1 MSSIA
6 ENLKRIADSLPE
18 RVRLV
23 AVSKT
28 KPVEAIEEA
37 YNAGQ
42 RVFGENRAQEMAE
55 KYEVLPKDIEWHLIG
70 HLQTNKVKYVAGF
83 VAMIHGVESLKLLE
97 TINKE
102 AKKHDRVIPCLLQF
116 HVAQEETKFGLN
128 MEEAAALLESESYAN
143 MKNVRIEGVMG
154 MATNTDNLAQVREEF
169 RHLHKIFEELKQRYF
184 ADKPG
189 FKELSMGMSGDYGIA
204 VEEGSTMVRVGSSIF
219 GARQYLCNLKPK
231 IIN

>member
-1 MSSIA
+1 MNSIA

-18 RVRLV
+18 GVKLV

-42 RVFGENRAQEMAE
+42 RVFGENRAQELAE

-97 TINKE
+97 TIDKE
-102 AKKHDRVIPCLLQF
+102 AKKHNRLIPCLLQF
-116 HVAQEETKFGLN
+116 HVAKEETKFGLN
-128 MEEAAALLESESYAN
+128 MEEARELLESESYAN

-154 MATNTDNLAQVREEF
+154 MATFTDDLVQVQEEF
-169 RHLHKIFEELKQRYF
+169 RHLKRIFDELKQLYF
-184 ADKPG
+184 ADKPE
-189 FKELSMGMSGDYGIA
+189 FKELSMGMSGDYKIA

-219 GARQYLCNLKPK
+219 GARQYKAIEN
-231 IIN
+231 

>member
-97 TINKE
+97 TIDKE
-102 AKKHDRVIPCLLQF
+102 AKKHDRMIPCLLQF
-116 HVAQEETKFGLN
+116 HVAQEETKFGLD

-154 MATNTDNLAQVREEF
+154 MATNTDNLTQVREEF
-169 RHLHKIFEELKQRYF
+169 RHLHEIFEELKQRYF
-184 ADKPG
+184 ADKPE
-189 FKELSMGMSGDYGIA
+189 FKELSMGMSGDYEIA

-219 GARQYLCNLKPK
+219 GARNYKTIEN
-231 IIN
+231 

>member
-1 MSSIA
+1 MNSIA

-18 RVRLV
+18 GVKLV

-42 RVFGENRAQEMAE
+42 RVFGENRAQELAE

-83 VAMIHGVESLKLLE
+83 VAMIHGVESL
-97 TINKE
+97 
-102 AKKHDRVIPCLLQF
+102 LQF
-116 HVAQEETKFGLN
+116 HVAKEETKFGLN
-128 MEEAAALLESESYAN
+128 MEEARELLESESYAN

-154 MATNTDNLAQVREEF
+154 MATFTDDLVQVQEEF
-169 RHLHKIFEELKQRYF
+169 RHLKRIFNELKQQYF
-184 ADKPG
+184 ADKSE
-189 FKELSMGMSGDYGIA
+189 FKELSMGMSGDYKIA

-219 GARQYLCNLKPK
+219 GARQYKAIEN
-231 IIN
+231 

>member
-6 ENLKRIADSLPE
+6 ENLKQIADSLPE
-18 RVRLV
+18 GVKLV

-42 RVFGENRAQEMAE
+42 RVFGENRAQELAE

-83 VAMIHGVESLKLLE
+83 VTMIHGVESLKLLE
-97 TINKE
+97 TIDKE
-102 AKKHDRVIPCLLQF
+102 AKKHNRVISCLLQF

-128 MEEAAALLESESYAN
+128 MEEAKALLESESYAE

-154 MATNTDNLAQVREEF
+154 MATNTESLTQVREEF
-169 RHLHKIFEELKQRYF
+169 RHLRRIFEELKQQYF
-184 ADKPG
+184 ADKPE
-189 FKELSMGMSGDYGIA
+189 FKELSMGMSGDYLIA

-219 GARQYLCNLKPK
+219 GARQYRNL
-231 IIN
+231 

>member
-1 MSSIA
+1 MSNIA

-18 RVRLV
+18 GVRLV

-97 TINKE
+97 TIDKE

-116 HVAQEETKFGLN
+116 HVAQEETKFGLD

-154 MATNTDNLAQVREEF
+154 MATNTDNLTQVREEF
-169 RHLHKIFEELKQRYF
+169 RHLHEIFEELKQRYF
-184 ADKPG
+184 ADKPE
-189 FKELSMGMSGDYGIA
+189 FKELSMGMSGDYEIA

-219 GARQYLCNLKPK
+219 GARNYKTIEN
-231 IIN
+231 

>member
-1 MSSIA
+1 MSNIA

-18 RVRLV
+18 GVRLV

-97 TINKE
+97 TKEKE

-116 HVAQEETKFGLN
+116 HVAQEETKFGLD

-154 MATNTDNLAQVREEF
+154 MATNTDNLTQVREEF
-169 RHLHKIFEELKQRYF
+169 RHLHEIFEELKQRYF
-184 ADKPG
+184 ADKPE
-189 FKELSMGMSGDYGIA
+189 FKELSMGMSGDYEIA

-219 GARQYLCNLKPK
+219 GARNYKTIEN
-231 IIN
+231 

>member
-6 ENLKRIADSLPE
+6 ENLKQIADSLPE
-18 RVRLV
+18 GVKLV

-42 RVFGENRAQEMAE
+42 RVFGENRAQELAE

-97 TINKE
+97 TIDKE
-102 AKKHDRVIPCLLQF
+102 AKKHNRVISCLLQF

-128 MEEAAALLESESYAN
+128 MEEVKALLESESYAE

-154 MATNTDNLAQVREEF
+154 MATNTENLTQVREEF
-169 RHLHKIFEELKQRYF
+169 RHLRRIFEELKQQYF
-184 ADKPG
+184 ADKPE
-189 FKELSMGMSGDYGIA
+189 FKELSMGMSGDYLIA

-219 GARQYLCNLKPK
+219 GARQYKNL
-231 IIN
+231 